1 MSALEFLV
9 LALAGIGA
17 ASPSLLLRDVSPDNT
32 CGTTG
37 NGGNPSAYTC
47 PTDLPCCSING
58 WCGST
63 DDYCLTSNGCQ
74 TGFGTCQQDGSPPTG
89 SGDDGNSG
97 TGLCGPDNGNASCAA
112 NECCSAAGLFG
123 PACDANK
130 TPPGLN
136 TSSIARTKLGQV
148 EYGGPGV
155 YSCINPGDVALTY
168 DDGPASYTND
178 LLDLLKKYNATATFM
193 ITGNNNA
200 KGEIDNA
207 TFPWVSTIKYA
218 VCFTLPLVSR
228 LTLNDRRM
236 YADGHQIASHTWS
249 HADLVRFPDPFVVF
263 HSNVSSSAKSPRLSA
278 KMRCISWKWFV
289 VPLNLPRLWLT
300 VIKALRNIIGVIPT
314 YMRPPYSS
322 CTAECGCED
331 DMKALGYSVIY
342 FDLDTADYLHDS
354 PTEIQQSKDIVDQ
367 SIAAKPAASDNFL
380 VIGHDIHQQTVYNL
394 TEYMLQKFQSKKLV
408 TIGECL
414 GDPRENWYRTDA
426 RTTLG

>member
-47 PTDLPCCSING
+47 PTELPCCSING

-249 HADLVRFPDPFVVF
+249 HADLCQIT
-263 HSNVSSSAKSPRLSA
+263 SAQRKNEMYKLE
-278 KMRCISWKWFV
+278 M
-289 VPLNLPRLWLT
+289 
-300 VIKALRNIIGVIPT
+300 ALRNIIGVIPT

-394 TEYMLQKFQSKKLV
+394 TEYMLQKFQGKKLV

>member
-1 MSALEFLV
+1 MTALEFLV
-9 LALAGIGA
+9 LALAGTVAG
-17 ASPSLLLRDVSPDNT
+17 SPSLFLRGVSPDNT

-47 PTDLPCCSING
+47 PADLPCCSVNG

-63 DDYCLTSNGCQ
+63 GDYCLTSNGCQ
-74 TGFGTCQQDGSPPTG
+74 AVFGTCEQDGNPPTG

-97 TGLCGPDNGNASCAA
+97 TGLCGPDNGNVSCAT
-112 NECCSAAGLFG
+112 NECCSAAGYCGTTPDHCKAPDCLFQFG

-130 TPPGLN
+130 IPPGLN
-136 TSSIARTKLGQV
+136 TSSIVRTKLGQV

-155 YSCINPGDVALTY
+155 YSCVNPGDVALTY

-178 LLDLLKKYNATATFM
+178 LLDLLKKYNAKATFM

-200 KGEIDNA
+200 KGEIDDA
-207 TFPWVSTIKYA
+207 AFPWVSTIK
-218 VCFTLPLVSR
+218 
-228 LTLNDRRM
+228 RM

-249 HADLVRFPDPFVVF
+249 HADLCKIT
-263 HSNVSSSAKSPRLSA
+263 SAQRRDEMYKLEMA
-278 KMRCISWKWFV
+278 I
-289 VPLNLPRLWLT
+289 
-300 VIKALRNIIGVIPT
+300 RNIIGVIPT

-331 DMKALGYSVIY
+331 DMRALGYSIIY

-367 SIAAKPAASDNFL
+367 SISVKPATTDNFL

-394 TEYMLQKFQSKKLV
+394 TEYMLQKFQGKKMV
-408 TIGECL
+408 TVGECL
-414 GDPRENWYRTDA
+414 GDPKANWYRADV

>member
-1 MSALEFLV
+1 MPALEFLV
-9 LALAGIGA
+9 LALAGTVA

-47 PTDLPCCSING
+47 PTDLPCCSTNG

-112 NECCSAAGLFG
+112 NECCSAAGLAPDCLFQFG

-207 TFPWVSTIKYA
+207 TFPWVSTIK
-218 VCFTLPLVSR
+218 
-228 LTLNDRRM
+228 RM

-249 HADLVRFPDPFVVF
+249 HADLCKIT
-263 HSNVSSSAKSPRLSA
+263 SAQRKDEMYKLE
-278 KMRCISWKWFV
+278 M
-289 VPLNLPRLWLT
+289 
-300 VIKALRNIIGVIPT
+300 ALRNIIGVIPT

-354 PTEIQQSKDIVDQ
+354 PTEIQKSKDIVDQ

-394 TEYMLQKFQSKKLV
+394 TEYMLQKFQGKKLV

-414 GDPRENWYRTDA
+414 GDPKENWYRNDA

>member
-1 MSALEFLV
+1 MSPFELFV
-9 LALAGIGA
+9 LALAGTAA

-37 NGGNPSAYTC
+37 NGGNPSAYNC
-47 PTDLPCCSING
+47 PTDLPCCSVNG

-63 DDYCLTSNGCQ
+63 DEYCLTSNGCQ
-74 TGFGTCQQDGSPPTG
+74 SGFGTCQQDGSPPTV
-89 SGDDGNSG
+89 SSDDGSSG
-97 TGLCGPDNGNASCAA
+97 TGLCGPDNGNTSCAA
-112 NECCSAAGLFG
+112 NECCSAAGYCGTTPDHCRAPDCFFQFG

-130 TPPGLN
+130 IPSGLN
-136 TSSIARTKLGQV
+136 TSNIARTKLGQV
-148 EYGGPGV
+148 DYGGPGI
-155 YSCINPGDVALTY
+155 YSCIKPGDVALTY

-207 TFPWVSTIKYA
+207 TLPWASTIK
-218 VCFTLPLVSR
+218 
-228 LTLNDRRM
+228 RM

-249 HADLVRFPDPFVVF
+249 HADLCKIT
-263 HSNVSSSAKSPRLSA
+263 SAQRKDEMYKLE
-278 KMRCISWKWFV
+278 M
-289 VPLNLPRLWLT
+289 
-300 VIKALRNIIGVIPT
+300 ALRNILGVIPT

-331 DMKALGYSVIY
+331 DMKDLGYSVIY

-354 PTEIQQSKDIVDQ
+354 PTEIQKSKDIVDR

-380 VIGHDIHQQTVYNL
+380 VIGHDIHQQTAYNL
-394 TEYMLQKFQSKKLV
+394 TEYMLQKFQGKNLV
-408 TIGECL
+408 TVGECL
-414 GDPRENWYRTDA
+414 GDPNENWYRTDA

>member
-112 NECCSAAGLFG
+112 NECCSAAGYCGTTTDHCKAPDCLFQFG

-207 TFPWVSTIKYA
+207 TFPWVSTIK
-218 VCFTLPLVSR
+218 
-228 LTLNDRRM
+228 RM

-249 HADLVRFPDPFVVF
+249 HADLCQIT
-263 HSNVSSSAKSPRLSA
+263 SAQRKDEMYKLE
-278 KMRCISWKWFV
+278 M
-289 VPLNLPRLWLT
+289 
-300 VIKALRNIIGVIPT
+300 ALRNIIGVIPT

>member
-1 MSALEFLV
+1 MTALEFLV
-9 LALAGIGA
+9 LALAGTVAG
-17 ASPSLLLRDVSPDNT
+17 SPSLFLRGVSPDNT

-47 PTDLPCCSING
+47 PADLPCCSVNG

-63 DDYCLTSNGCQ
+63 GDYCLTSNGCQ
-74 TGFGTCQQDGSPPTG
+74 AGFGTCEQDGNPPTG
-89 SGDDGNSG
+89 SSDDGNSG
-97 TGLCGPDNGNASCAA
+97 TGLCGPDNGNVSCAT
-112 NECCSAAGLFG
+112 NECCSAAGYCGTTPDHCKAPDCLFQFG

-130 TPPGLN
+130 IPPGLN
-136 TSSIARTKLGQV
+136 TSSIVRTKLGQV

-155 YSCINPGDVALTY
+155 YSCVNPGDVALTY

-178 LLDLLKKYNATATFM
+178 LLDLLKKYNAKATFM

-200 KGEIDNA
+200 KGEIDDA
-207 TFPWVSTIKYA
+207 AFPWVSTIKYA
-218 VCFTLPLVSR
+218 IFVALPLPSW
-228 LTLNDRRM
+228 LILDDRRM

-249 HADLVRFPDPFVVF
+249 HADLVCLAAVFAIHNSDPPP
-263 HSNVSSSAKSPRLSA
+263 SAKLHRLSA
-278 KMRCISWKWFV
+278 EMRCTSWKW
-289 VPLNLPRLWLT
+289 
-300 VIKALRNIIGVIPT
+300 
-314 YMRPPYSS
+314 PPYSS

-331 DMKALGYSVIY
+331 DMKALGYSIIY

-367 SIAAKPAASDNFL
+367 SISAKPATTDNFL

-394 TEYMLQKFQSKKLV
+394 TEYMLQKFQGKKMV
-408 TIGECL
+408 TVGECL
-414 GDPRENWYRTDA
+414 GDPRANWYRADA

>member
-1 MSALEFLV
+1 MTALEFLV
-9 LALAGIGA
+9 LALAGTVAG
-17 ASPSLLLRDVSPDNT
+17 SPSLFLRGVSPDNT

-47 PTDLPCCSING
+47 PADLPCCSVNG

-63 DDYCLTSNGCQ
+63 GDYCLTSNGCQ
-74 TGFGTCQQDGSPPTG
+74 AGFGTCEQDGNPPTG
-89 SGDDGNSG
+89 SSDDGNSG
-97 TGLCGPDNGNASCAA
+97 TGLCGPDNGNVLR
-112 NECCSAAGLFG
+112 NN
-123 PACDANK
+123 P
-130 TPPGLN
+130 
-136 TSSIARTKLGQV
+136 SIVRTKLGQV

-155 YSCINPGDVALTY
+155 YSCVNPGDVALTY

-178 LLDLLKKYNATATFM
+178 LLDLLKKYNAKATFM

-200 KGEIDNA
+200 KGEIDDA
-207 TFPWVSTIKYA
+207 AFPWVSTIK
-218 VCFTLPLVSR
+218 
-228 LTLNDRRM
+228 RM

-249 HADLVRFPDPFVVF
+249 HADLCKIT
-263 HSNVSSSAKSPRLSA
+263 SAQRRDEMYKLEMA
-278 KMRCISWKWFV
+278 I
-289 VPLNLPRLWLT
+289 
-300 VIKALRNIIGVIPT
+300 RNIIGVIPT

-331 DMKALGYSVIY
+331 DMKALGYSIIY

-367 SIAAKPAASDNFL
+367 SISAKPATTDNFL

-394 TEYMLQKFQSKKLV
+394 TEYMLQKFQGKKMV
-408 TIGECL
+408 TVGECL
-414 GDPRENWYRTDA
+414 GDPRANWYRADA

>member
-207 TFPWVSTIKYA
+207 TFPWVSTI
-218 VCFTLPLVSR
+218 
-228 LTLNDRRM
+228 N
-236 YADGHQIASHTWS
+236 
-249 HADLVRFPDPFVVF
+249 
-263 HSNVSSSAKSPRLSA
+263 A